1 MVTFAAEPPAAVTR
15 NGQIEARIDL
25 PEPGNGFYRSTRF
38 DGSGLVGSLKYRF
51 VKINRAWFRALAV
64 WT

>member
-25 PEPGNGFYRSTRF
+25 PEPGNGFYRSARL
-38 DGSGLVGSLKYRF
+38 DGSGFIGSLKYRF
-51 VKINRAWFRALAV
+51 VKTNRAWFRAQAV